1 MSDARGAE
9 EPTGSEAWRDVTSGF
24 VDLGNRLRTY
34 FETSPEDETGN
45 EAGNEVSNAW
55 GEFTD
60 AAHRLGRTVA
70 SALEDEDIQEDAKRA
85 FNSLVDA
92 VGRSVREAGVQFP
105 WESTSEGD
113 QQQDRP
119 GSEEA

>member
-9 EPTGSEAWRDVTSGF
+9 ERTGSEAWQDVTSGF
-24 VDLGNRLRTY
+24 IDLGNRLRTY
-34 FETSPEDETGN
+34 FETAPED

-55 GEFTD
+55 GDFTD

-85 FNSLVDA
+85 FSSLVDA

-105 WESTSEGD
+105 WESTPEGD
-113 QQQDRP
+113 QQEDRP